1 MDAYVIGFIAI
12 SAISLLIGVM
22 AIIFL
27 SFDGEQKTDGRIRY
41 THVRHL
47 NTNTIETVNL
57 SGETEVWER
66 SA

>member
-27 SFDGEQKTDGRIRY
+27 SFDGEQKTDQRIRY
-41 THVRHL
+41 TQIRHL